1 MLNTYELM
9 PFDIPLIDEFYS
21 SPDEVL
27 PKITDADSTNN
38 RDDVS
43 KLEHILR
50 DIMKEQI
57 TIALND
63 SSDEEIL
70 DYLEGIGNALDCT
83 RSWIPCGISWIVC
96 QVQRWW
102 NNS

>member
-1 MLNTYELM
+1 M

-70 DYLEGIGNALDCT
+70 DYLEGIGNA
-83 RSWIPCGISWIVC
+83 
-96 QVQRWW
+96 
-102 NNS
+102 